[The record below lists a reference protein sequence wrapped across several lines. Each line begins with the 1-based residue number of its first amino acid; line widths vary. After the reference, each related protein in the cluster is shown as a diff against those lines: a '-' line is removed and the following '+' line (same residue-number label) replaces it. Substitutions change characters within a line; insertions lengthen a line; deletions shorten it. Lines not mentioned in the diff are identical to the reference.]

1 MKVALPCK
9 LLTLPSVHTA
19 YTAYTDS
26 DLTIL
31 STVLYCFIGSVAK
44 WGETG
49 ERDTS
54 YSWTDVT

>member
-9 LLTLPSVHTA
+9 LLTLLSVHTA

-54 YSWTDVT
+54 YS